1 MTAATVPQTLKR
13 MQLINRLFNLRPG
26 DFIRGLPLFGYSLLI
41 ISSYVMA
48 QVARDALFLN
58 KFTPQQLPYVD
69 ITSAALVG
77 IIVAVYIRLGRRTG
91 LRNLLAGSLLFYTAN
106 VIVLWSAV
114 HYYKYPWLYPVLY
127 IWVGIFGVL
136 APAQVWTL
144 ANFVWT
150 TREAKRLFSLVG
162 SGAIAGGIFAGF
174 FSNWMAPRFG
184 TESLLLVVG
193 MFLVFSAGLVLI
205 VWNRQHR
212 ETETEAAPAE
222 ETPQSLL
229 DSFRLVI
236 QSRHL
241 QAIAGLICLSS
252 IVTTAAGWQLK
263 ALATANYTKDAVVQ
277 KDALAAFFGS
287 FYGYT
292 GIASLAAQL
301 LITTKLLRRFGVGV
315 ALLILPLSLVAGS
328 TAVLFW
334 GTLWAAS
341 LLKGS
346 DKVLRYSIDTSALQL
361 LYLPVPANIKL
372 QVKSFIDTVI
382 WRLGDG
388 LAGLTLLL
396 FATTLRFS
404 PRQISWVNLSLLVA
418 WLGAALL
425 AKQQYVATLKAN
437 IKSVRIQPERVSV
450 PVLDQFT
457 TSVFA
462 EKLNS
467 PDQNEILYALTLF
480 EIGQQ
485 VRAHS
490 AVRNLLEHPS
500 PHIRKKAVS
509 ILNGAADR
517 SVRPQMLKL
526 LHDDNLEVR
535 TEALLYLT
543 RHDHIDPLANIDR
556 LADFADFSIRSAT
569 VAFLARPGEAQNIDA
584 ARLILGGMV
593 REDGEK
599 GRQTRLEAAR
609 VIASLPDYFENQLEF
624 LMRDSDPDVV
634 REAMRAA
641 AALRKR
647 RFVPAMIQQLGNDTL
662 AADAADAL
670 ALFEDAII
678 GTLRDH
684 LSDPKEPIEIR
695 QQIPQVLH
703 RIGTEPAAHVLA
715 ENLLQADTVLRF
727 RIISALN
734 KLHDV
739 RRNLTLD
746 RPLIETVMTAE
757 LMGHY
762 RSYQILGTMGG
773 VADEALQRA
782 MNDEVERIFRLMKL
796 LFPSLDLQNAYLGIQ
811 SPDPVI
817 HANALEFLDNTLN
830 PQLRPLLVP
839 LIDSEV
845 SVEERIR
852 LADRFLGFRVKA

>member
-1 MTAATVPQTLKR
+1 
-13 MQLINRLFNLRPG
+13 MQFINRLFNLRPG
-26 DFIRGLPLFGYSLLI
+26 DFSRGLPLFGYSFLI

-58 KFTPQQLPYVD
+58 RFTPQQLPYVD
-69 ITSAALVG
+69 ITTAVVVSV
-77 IIVAVYIRLGRRTG
+77 IVAFYIRLDRRAG
-91 LRNLLAGSLLFYTAN
+91 LRNLLAGCLLFYTAN
-106 VIVLWSAV
+106 VIALWSAV
-114 HYYKYPWLYPVLY
+114 HYYKYPWMYPVLY
-127 IWVGIFGVL
+127 VWVGIFGVL

-150 TREAKRLFSLVG
+150 TREAKRLFGLLG
-162 SGAIAGGIFAGF
+162 SGAIVGGIFGGF
-174 FSNWMAPRFG
+174 FSNWMAPNFG

-193 MFLVFSAGLVLI
+193 LFLVFSAGFVVVI
-205 VWNRQHR
+205 WNQQH
-212 ETETEAAPAE
+212 AS
-222 ETPQSLL
+222 ETPVPASRSDEVPNSLL

-241 QAIAGLICLSS
+241 QSIAALICLSS

-263 ALATANYTKDAVVQ
+263 AVATAAFTKDALVQ

-287 FYGYT
+287 FAGFT

-301 LITTKLLRRFGVGV
+301 LVTTKLLRRFGVGV
-315 ALLILPLSLVAGS
+315 ALLVLPLSLVAGS
-328 TAVLFW
+328 AAVLFW

-346 DKVLRYSIDTSALQL
+346 DKVFRYSIDKSAVEL
-361 LYLPVPANIKL
+361 LYLPVSANTKL

-396 FATTLRFS
+396 FATTLRFT
-404 PRQISWVNLSLLVA
+404 PRQISWVNLILLVV
-418 WLGAALL
+418 WLGTAFV
-425 AKQQYVATLKAN
+425 AKQQYVATLRDN
-437 IKSVRIQPERVSV
+437 IQRVRIQPERVSV
-450 PVLDQFT
+450 PILDQFT

-462 EKLNS
+462 EKLSS
-467 PDQNEILYALTLF
+467 PDQNEILYALALF
-480 EIGQQ
+480 EMGQQ
-485 VRAHS
+485 LRAHS

-500 PHIRKKAVS
+500 PHIRKKAIS
-509 ILNGAADR
+509 ILSGAADQ
-517 SVRPQMLKL
+517 SVRPQMMTL
-526 LHDDNLEVR
+526 LHDDHLEVR

-556 LADFADFSIRSAT
+556 LGDFADYSIRSAT
-569 VAFLARPGEAQNIDA
+569 VAFLARPGESQNIEA
-584 ARLILGGMV
+584 ARLILDGMV
-593 REDGEK
+593 RENGEK
-599 GRQTRLEAAR
+599 RQQTRIEAAR
-609 VIASLPDYFENQLEF
+609 VIASLPDHFENQLEV
-624 LMRDSDPDVV
+624 LMKDTDPDVV
-634 REAMRAA
+634 RNALRAA
-641 AALRKR
+641 GALRKR
-647 RFVPAMIQQLGNDTL
+647 RYVPAMIQQLGNDKLT
-662 AADAADAL
+662 ADAAGAL
-670 ALFEDAII
+670 AFFEDAVV

-684 LSDPKEPIEIR
+684 LNDPNEPIEIR
-695 QQIPQVLH
+695 QQIPQVLL
-703 RIGTEPAAHVLA
+703 RIGTEPAGRVLA
-715 ENLLQADTVLRF
+715 ENLLQADTILRF

-739 RRNLTLD
+739 RRNLALD
-746 RPLIETVMTAE
+746 KPLVETVMTAE

-773 VADEALQRA
+773 VADDVLQRA

-811 SPDPVI
+811 SPDPVT

-845 SVEERIR
+845 SVAERIR
-852 LADRFLGFRVKA
+852 LADRFLGFSVKA